1 MKFGTTQTSRIDSGS
16 NRNNASRKLGS
27 SFQNAHSTL
36 AKISRRRISAA
47 CARVG
52 ALESGFTV
60 EPCATINSVPFG
72 LRSTLTI
79 LPQRTRRAQRSGSP
93 NSLRDLW
100 ASVVNLWFV
109 KFRTYKNTDLRVSE
123 VGFGLWTISTGW
135 WGNFTEGE
143 AIALMHKAFDLGITL
158 FDAADT
164 YGNGLSEEL
173 IAKAFPNQRD
183 EIVIAT
189 KVGYDFVHHGEA
201 RGRGQ
206 REIPQDSSPEAIT
219 RATEA
224 ALKRLKTDRIDLLQL
239 HNIRMEQ
246 VSDDALWKT
255 LEKLK
260 AEGKV
265 RYYGIALGPAIGWLY
280 EGVNSICERDLTS
293 VQHIYNMLEQH
304 PWRAFHDAATDAG
317 KNTMF
322 LIRVTHSSGMLE
334 GKYTSETK
342 FPPTDHR
349 SHRPRSWLLNGV
361 KKVDQLRLL
370 ENAERTLGQA
380 ALQWL
385 LADDRVA
392 STLPNI
398 YNEEQLVE
406 FAKAPDT
413 APLTSDD
420 MVKIEEL
427 YSANFGLEEEPPKFK
442 GTMELPK
449 ETAAV

>member
-1 MKFGTTQTSRIDSGS
+1 M
-16 NRNNASRKLGS
+16 
-27 SFQNAHSTL
+27 
-36 AKISRRRISAA
+36 
-47 CARVG
+47 
-52 ALESGFTV
+52 
-60 EPCATINSVPFG
+60 
-72 LRSTLTI
+72 
-79 LPQRTRRAQRSGSP
+79 
-93 NSLRDLW
+93 
-100 ASVVNLWFV
+100 

-143 AIALMHKAFDLGITL
+143 AIGLMHKAFDLGITL

-183 EIVIAT
+183 EITIAT
-189 KVGYDFVHHGEA
+189 KVGYDFVHHGAA

-206 REIPQDSSPEAIT
+206 REIPQDFSAEAIT
-219 RATEA
+219 RATDA
-224 ALKRLKTDRIDLLQL
+224 ALKRLKTEQIDLLQL

-246 VSDDALWKT
+246 VYDDALWTT

-260 AEGKV
+260 KSGKA

-280 EGVNSICERDLTS
+280 EGANCIRERDFTS

-304 PWRAFHDAATDAG
+304 PGSALHEAATDAG
-317 KNTMF
+317 KETMF
-322 LIRVTHSSGMLE
+322 LIRVTHSSGLLE
-334 GKYTSETK
+334 GKYTAETT

-361 KKVDQLRLL
+361 KKIGKLRFL
-370 ENAERTLGQA
+370 ENSERSLGQA

-398 YNEEQLVE
+398 YNEGQLIE
-406 FAKAPDT
+406 FANAPDT
-413 APLTSDD
+413 PPLTQDD
-420 MVKIEEL
+420 LAKIENLCSE
-427 YSANFGLEEEPPKFK
+427 NFGVEEDPPKFK

-449 ETAAV
+449 ETAAVG

>member
-1 MKFGTTQTSRIDSGS
+1 MR
-16 NRNNASRKLGS
+16 
-27 SFQNAHSTL
+27 
-36 AKISRRRISAA
+36 
-47 CARVG
+47 
-52 ALESGFTV
+52 
-60 EPCATINSVPFG
+60 
-72 LRSTLTI
+72 
-79 LPQRTRRAQRSGSP
+79 
-93 NSLRDLW
+93 
-100 ASVVNLWFV
+100 
-109 KFRTYKNTDLRVSE
+109 FRTYKNTDLTVSE

-143 AIALMHKAFDLGITL
+143 AIALMRKAFDLGVTL

-189 KVGYDFVHHGEA
+189 KVGYDFVHYGEA

-206 REIPQDSSPEAIT
+206 REIPQDFSPEAVT
-219 RATEA
+219 RATDA
-224 ALKRLKTDRIDLLQL
+224 ALNRLKADRIDLLQL

-246 VSDDALWKT
+246 VYDDALWTT

-260 AEGKV
+260 IDGKV

-280 EGVNSICERDLTS
+280 EGTNCLRERDVTS

-304 PWRAFHDAATDAG
+304 PGRPFHQAATDTA

-334 GKYTSETK
+334 GKYTAETI

-349 SHRPRSWLLNGV
+349 SHRPRSWLLNGI
-361 KKVDQLRLL
+361 KKVEQLRFL
-370 ENAERTLGQA
+370 ENSERTLGQA

-398 YNEEQLVE
+398 YNEEQLIE
-406 FAKAPDT
+406 FARAPECP
-413 APLTSDD
+413 PLSADD
-420 MVKIEEL
+420 MAKIDEL
-427 YSANFGLEEEPPKFK
+427 YSENFGVEEEPPKFK
-442 GTMELPK
+442 GTMALPK
-449 ETAAV
+449 QTAAA

>member
-1 MKFGTTQTSRIDSGS
+1 MRY
-16 NRNNASRKLGS
+16 
-27 SFQNAHSTL
+27 
-36 AKISRRRISAA
+36 RR
-47 CARVG
+47 
-52 ALESGFTV
+52 
-60 EPCATINSVPFG
+60 
-72 LRSTLTI
+72 
-79 LPQRTRRAQRSGSP
+79 
-93 NSLRDLW
+93 
-100 ASVVNLWFV
+100 
-109 KFRTYKNTDLRVSE
+109 YKNADLAVSE

-135 WGNFTEGE
+135 WGKFTEGE
-143 AIALMHKAFDLGITL
+143 AIELMHKAFDLSITL

-183 EIVIAT
+183 QITIAT

-206 REIPQDSSPEAIT
+206 REIPQDFSPDAIAG
-219 RATEA
+219 ATDA

-246 VSDDALWKT
+246 IYDDLLWKA

-260 AEGKV
+260 ASGKI

-280 EGVNSICERDLTS
+280 EGVNCIRERDVTS
-293 VQHIYNMLEQH
+293 IQHIYNMLEQH
-304 PWRAFHDAATDAG
+304 PGRAMQDVATELGKDA
-317 KNTMF
+317 MF

-334 GKYTSETK
+334 GKYTADTV

-349 SHRPRSWLLNGV
+349 SHRPRSWLLNGI
-361 KKVDQLRLL
+361 KKIEKLRFL
-370 ENAERTLGQA
+370 ENSNRTLGQA
-380 ALQWL
+380 ALLWL

-398 YNEEQLVE
+398 YNEEQLIE
-406 FAKAPDT
+406 FARAPDCP
-413 APLTSDD
+413 PLTQDD
-420 MVKIEEL
+420 LAKIDNL
-427 YSANFGLEEEPPKFK
+427 YSENFGVEEEPPKFK

-449 ETAAV
+449 ETAAA

>member
-1 MKFGTTQTSRIDSGS
+1 MRY
-16 NRNNASRKLGS
+16 
-27 SFQNAHSTL
+27 
-36 AKISRRRISAA
+36 
-47 CARVG
+47 
-52 ALESGFTV
+52 
-60 EPCATINSVPFG
+60 
-72 LRSTLTI
+72 
-79 LPQRTRRAQRSGSP
+79 
-93 NSLRDLW
+93 
-100 ASVVNLWFV
+100 
-109 KFRTYKNTDLRVSE
+109 RTYKNTDLSVSE

-143 AIALMHKAFDLGITL
+143 AIALMHKAFDFGITL

-173 IAKAFPNQRD
+173 IAKAFPKQRD

-189 KVGYDFVHHGEA
+189 KVGYDFVSHGEA

-206 REIPQDSSPEAIT
+206 REIPQDFSPEAIM
-219 RATEA
+219 RATDA

-246 VSDDALWKT
+246 VYDDALWKT
-255 LEKLK
+255 LGKLK
-260 AEGKV
+260 SDGKI

-280 EGVNSICERDLTS
+280 EGANCIRERDIAS
-293 VQHIYNMLEQH
+293 VQHIYNLLEQH
-304 PWRAFHDAATDAG
+304 PGRALHDAATDAG
-317 KNTMF
+317 KDTMF

-334 GKYTSETK
+334 GKYTSETT
-342 FPPTDHR
+342 FSPSDHR
-349 SHRPRSWLLNGV
+349 SHRPRSWLLNGI
-361 KKVDQLRLL
+361 KKIDKLRFL
-370 ENAERTLGQA
+370 EHSDCTIGQA

-406 FAKAPDT
+406 FAKAPECP
-413 APLTSDD
+413 PLTADD
-420 MVKIEEL
+420 MAKIGNL
-427 YSANFGLEEEPPKFK
+427 YSDNFGLEPEQPKFK

-449 ETAAV
+449 ETAAT

>member
-1 MKFGTTQTSRIDSGS
+1 MR
-16 NRNNASRKLGS
+16 
-27 SFQNAHSTL
+27 
-36 AKISRRRISAA
+36 
-47 CARVG
+47 
-52 ALESGFTV
+52 
-60 EPCATINSVPFG
+60 
-72 LRSTLTI
+72 
-79 LPQRTRRAQRSGSP
+79 
-93 NSLRDLW
+93 
-100 ASVVNLWFV
+100 
-109 KFRTYKNTDLRVSE
+109 FRTYKNTDLTVSE

-143 AIALMHKAFDLGITL
+143 SIALMHKAFDLGVTL

-206 REIPQDSSPEAIT
+206 REIPQDFSPEAVT
-219 RATEA
+219 RATDA
-224 ALKRLKTDRIDLLQL
+224 ALKRLKADRIDLLQL

-246 VSDDALWKT
+246 VYDDALWKT

-260 AEGKV
+260 IEGKV

-280 EGVNSICERDLTS
+280 EGVNSIRARDLTS

-304 PWRAFHDAATDAG
+304 PGRAFHDAATEAG

-334 GKYTSETK
+334 GKYTADTN

-349 SHRPRSWLLNGV
+349 SHRPRSWLLNGI
-361 KKVDQLRLL
+361 KKVEQLRFL
-370 ENAERTLGQA
+370 ETAERTLGQV

-385 LADDRVA
+385 LADRRVA

-398 YNEEQLVE
+398 YDEEQLVE

-413 APLTSDD
+413 APLTSDE
-420 MVKIEEL
+420 MAKIEEL
-427 YSANFGLEEEPPKFK
+427 YSNNFGIEEEPPKFK
-442 GTMELPK
+442 GTMELPQ
-449 ETAAV
+449 ETAVA

>member
-1 MKFGTTQTSRIDSGS
+1 MR
-16 NRNNASRKLGS
+16 
-27 SFQNAHSTL
+27 
-36 AKISRRRISAA
+36 
-47 CARVG
+47 
-52 ALESGFTV
+52 
-60 EPCATINSVPFG
+60 
-72 LRSTLTI
+72 
-79 LPQRTRRAQRSGSP
+79 
-93 NSLRDLW
+93 
-100 ASVVNLWFV
+100 
-109 KFRTYKNTDLRVSE
+109 FRTYKNTDLTVSE

-173 IAKAFPNQRD
+173 IAKAFPKQRD

-206 REIPQDSSPEAIT
+206 REIPQDFSPEAVT
-219 RATEA
+219 RATDA

-246 VSDDALWKT
+246 VYDDALWKT

-260 AEGKV
+260 TEGKV
-265 RYYGIALGPAIGWLY
+265 GYYGIALGPAIGWLY
-280 EGVNSICERDLTS
+280 EGVNCIRERDLTS

-304 PWRAFHDAATDAG
+304 PGRAFHHAASETG
-317 KNTMF
+317 KDTMF

-334 GKYTSETK
+334 GKYTADTK

-349 SHRPRSWLLNGV
+349 SHRPRSWLLNGI
-361 KKVDQLRLL
+361 KKVEQLRFL
-370 ENAERTLGQA
+370 ENSERTLGQA

-398 YNEEQLVE
+398 YDEEQLVE

-413 APLTSDD
+413 APLTSDG
-420 MVKIEEL
+420 MKKIEEF
-427 YSANFGLEEEPPKFK
+427 YSDNFGIEEEPPKFK
-442 GTMELPK
+442 GTMELPQK
-449 ETAAV
+449 TAAV

>member
-1 MKFGTTQTSRIDSGS
+1 VR
-16 NRNNASRKLGS
+16 
-27 SFQNAHSTL
+27 
-36 AKISRRRISAA
+36 
-47 CARVG
+47 
-52 ALESGFTV
+52 
-60 EPCATINSVPFG
+60 
-72 LRSTLTI
+72 
-79 LPQRTRRAQRSGSP
+79 
-93 NSLRDLW
+93 
-100 ASVVNLWFV
+100 
-109 KFRTYKNTDLRVSE
+109 FRTFKNTDLTVSE

-143 AIALMHKAFDLGITL
+143 SIALMHKAFDLGVTL

-173 IAKAFPNQRD
+173 IAKAFPKQRD

-189 KVGYDFVHHGEA
+189 KVGYDFVQHGEA

-206 REIPQDSSPEAIT
+206 REIPQDFSPEAIE
-219 RATEA
+219 RATGA

-246 VSDDALWKT
+246 VYDDAVWQT

-260 AEGKV
+260 ASGKI

-280 EGVNSICERDLTS
+280 EGANCIRERDVTS
-293 VQHIYNMLEQH
+293 IQHIYNMLEQH
-304 PWRAFHDAATDAG
+304 PGRAMQDVATELG
-317 KNTMF
+317 KDTMF

-334 GKYTSETK
+334 GKYTADTV

-349 SHRPRSWLLNGV
+349 SHRPRSWLLTGV
-361 KKVDQLRLL
+361 EKIDKLRFL
-370 ENAERTLGQA
+370 ENAQRTLGQA
-380 ALQWL
+380 ALLWL

-406 FAKAPDT
+406 FAKAPDWP
-413 APLTSDD
+413 PLTAEDLT
-420 MVKIEEL
+420 KIDSL
-427 YSANFGLEEEPPKFK
+427 YSENFGLEPEEPKFK
-442 GTMELPK
+442 GTMEPK